1 MVIEMAG
8 NLTTIQ
14 ISKMTRDQLRKLG
27 MKGETYDQVLNRLI
41 EMARKNAFFNDIDR
55 ILENEEFVP
64 LEQI

>member
-1 MVIEMAG
+1 MAG

-27 MKGETYDQVLNRLI
+27 MKGETYDQVLKRLI
-41 EMARKNAFFNDIDR
+41 EMSRKTAFFNDIDR
-55 ILENEEFVP
+55 ILETEEFVP